1 MSDKWYKKSS
11 ELLREIE
18 ETSLP
23 KDLCSLW
30 YIGQMGMILKWKG
43 IVLCIDP
50 VLGAM
55 PGENGEDR
63 RNYPV
68 PFLPEELRA
77 DYVFCTHDHGDHM
90 HQETLVKLAER
101 NPQMKIV
108 LPLPLVEKALSF
120 GISKDQLFC
129 LCQDQEVTLEEGI
142 QVNPAATAHEAYQFD
157 QEGHSLTLGY
167 EIRLGDHRF
176 FHSGDTIVTRELIDK
191 LQKSHGIDAAMIP
204 INGRDLERSER
215 DIVGNM
221 NSREA
226 CWFASEI
233 GADLTI
239 PLHYAMIGGNEENPL
254 VFADYME
261 RYYPEKKYHI
271 FRLGERYI
279 L

>member
-1 MSDKWYKKSS
+1 M
-11 ELLREIE
+11 
-18 ETSLP
+18 
-23 KDLCSLW
+23 W

-90 HQETLVKLAER
+90 HQETLVKLARR

-120 GISKDQLFC
+120 GISKDQLFG

-226 CWFASEI
+226 CLFASTI

-239 PLHYAMIGGNEENPL
+239 PLHYDMIGGNEENPL
-254 VFADYME
+254 IFADYME

>member
-1 MSDKWYKKSS
+1 MSNKWYKKGND
-11 ELLREIE
+11 LLREIE

-23 KDLCSLW
+23 KELCSLW

-43 IVLCIDP
+43 TVLCIDP

-55 PGENGEDR
+55 PGEDGEDR
-63 RNYPV
+63 RNYPI

-108 LPLPLVEKALSF
+108 LPLPLVGKALSF
-120 GISKDQLFC
+120 GIPREQLLG
-129 LCQDQEVTLEEGI
+129 LCQDQEITLEEGI
-142 QVNPAATAHEAYQFD
+142 QVNPAATAHETYQFD

-167 EIRLGDHRF
+167 EIRLGDRRV

-191 LQKSHGIDAAMIP
+191 LRKSHGIDAAMVP
-204 INGRDLERSER
+204 INGRDLERNEQ

-239 PLHYAMIGGNEENPL
+239 PLHYDMIGGN
-254 VFADYME
+254 FADYME